1 MGHSADG
8 TKASQIRVCQ
18 LFLLLR
24 AVTSPA
30 SEFPWQGMVPVS
42 WSPCKQSVCL
52 VPSEISDRKTFLEI
66 SASTAR
72 KTAWPCCGGV
82 RGSFKHGI
90 TVTLPVGTL
99 FKPSYWIHKCNP
111 CATALVP
118 RGQEKKKSK
127 EKKKKEGKKK
137 ECRYRYCIQRCI
149 STGKLMS
156 IKGLQ
161 AVC

>member
-1 MGHSADG
+1 MVQKHLKYVSA
-8 TKASQIRVCQ
+8 SCSSCFEQS
-18 LFLLLR
+18 LLLHLSSHGR
-24 AVTSPA
+24 AWCLFHEVLA
-30 SEFPWQGMVPVS
+30 SNLCAS
-42 WSPCKQSVCL
+42 
-52 VPSEISDRKTFLEI
+52 PSEISDRKTFLEI